1 VNRSVIFVVVALVA
15 IWGIAALIVSWARS
29 AAPTPVSVVELVE
42 SYPMADAVGA
52 DRDRH
57 LRGVAVQ
64 LNRLNFE
71 QRRELRNAPAFQN
84 FTDSMNPEEMAVFLD
99 LTLPEGFRQLMV
111 ALNAMTP
118 ERRKQI
124 VERAL
129 ADLEE
134 NGMRD
139 APRAEDDANARK
151 IINEGLSSFY
161 EDANV
166 EVKLDF
172 APVIE
177 QIQRSLQVGR

>member
-1 VNRSVIFVVVALVA
+1 MNRSVIIVIVALVS
-15 IWGIAALIVSWARS
+15 IWGIAASVVSWARS
-29 AAPTPVSVVELVE
+29 AAPTPASVVQLVD
-42 SYPMADAVGA
+42 SQPFADAGSV

-57 LRGVAVQ
+57 VRAVALQ
-64 LNRLNFE
+64 LNRLDFE
-71 QRRELRNAPAFQN
+71 QRRELRNAPSFRN
-84 FTDSMNPEEMAVFLD
+84 FTDSMAPDEMALFLD

-118 ERRKQI
+118 ERRQEI

-134 NGMRD
+134 NGMQD
-139 APRAEDDANARK
+139 APRVEDDANARK